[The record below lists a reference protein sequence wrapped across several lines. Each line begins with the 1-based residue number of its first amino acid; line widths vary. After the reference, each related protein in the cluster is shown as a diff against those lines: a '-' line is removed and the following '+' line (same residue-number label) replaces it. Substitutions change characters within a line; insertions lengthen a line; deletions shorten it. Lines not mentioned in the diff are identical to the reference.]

1 VEVIRPHY
9 GQITS
14 VDVRRVR
21 FFSRK
26 QRSNIFIDACDSS
39 ITIKLGRLLFHV
51 KSADCRVNSLLRSE
65 TPEWLKD
72 SFTWGVREDKSNSID
87 RRSIVVN
94 HRNCH
99 SHLRHYHRTLSVSNE
114 PNRLVD
120 FEHCILPNSIF
131 GREFNQARKNA
142 RQDSHHYA
150 SYSVRWHPQPS
161 VFLMFNDTSRE
172 WNLKIICTL
181 NWIL

>member
-1 VEVIRPHY
+1 MGAIRPHY

-14 VDVRRVR
+14 LGGVRRVC
-21 FFSRK
+21 FFFQRK

-51 KSADCRVNSLLRSE
+51 KSVDCRVNSLLRSE

-99 SHLRHYHRTLSVSNE
+99 SHLRHYHRTLSASNGAD
-114 PNRLVD
+114 RLVD

-131 GREFNQARKNA
+131 GREFNQAR
-142 RQDSHHYA
+142 QDSRHYA
-150 SYSVRWHPQPS
+150 YSASWHPQS
-161 VFLMFNDTSRE
+161 STFLMFNDTTHE
-172 WNLKIICTL
+172 WNFKISCTL
-181 NWIL
+181 NWIC